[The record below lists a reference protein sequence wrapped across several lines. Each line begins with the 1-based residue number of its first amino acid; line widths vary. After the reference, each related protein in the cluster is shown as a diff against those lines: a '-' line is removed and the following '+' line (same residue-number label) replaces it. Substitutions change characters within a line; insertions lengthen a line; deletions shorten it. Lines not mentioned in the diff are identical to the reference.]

1 MENAQT
7 IQTTQATPQYSRGL
21 AGIVNHFF
29 NQYKYPVCVIYG
41 NPDTG
46 KSDTACLITEIGLNE
61 GVLNYFAS
69 NMSTY
74 GRGEKIVS
82 LEDVNYWFQHQNGKK
97 LFILDEAG
105 IHDDTRSPLS
115 GLTRKIRHSVF
126 VVRKFS
132 GHWVFI
138 LQDVKDLDTWKD
150 SELTGMIIKKQCY
163 GNEFVAKIK
172 CKWCEDLI
180 TVRDFPRAT
189 LPFDTLDIAP
199 FTLDRQ
205 LNDEDVEL
213 KGIPSQVAY
222 LYSTSGNFSVICKTL
237 KEKTGKDWKP
247 MQVKRA
253 LQQYV
258 RQTLRVHEPPI
269 EAKMD
274 G

>member
-1 MENAQT
+1 MPT
-7 IQTTQATPQYSRGL
+7 YSKGL
-21 AGIVNHFF
+21 ASIITRFLS
-29 NQYKYPVCVIYG
+29 QYKYPVCVIYG

-46 KSDTACLITEIGLNE
+46 KSDTACLIAEIGLNE
-61 GVLNYFAS
+61 GFLDYFAS

-74 GRGEKIVS
+74 GRGEKITS

-126 VVRKFS
+126 LVRKFS

-150 SELTGMIIKKQCY
+150 SPLTGMIIKKKRFGDDFAAVIQTKLY
-163 GNEFVAKIK
+163 N
-172 CKWCEDLI
+172 DQI
-180 TVRDFPRAT
+180 TVNDFPKAT
-189 LPFDTLDIAP
+189 LQFDTLDVAP
-199 FTLDRQ
+199 FTLDREIS
-205 LNDEDVEL
+205 DADVAL

-222 LYSTSGNFSVICKTL
+222 LYGTTGNFSVICKTL
-237 KEKTGKDWKP
+237 KEQTGKDWKP

-258 RQTLRVHEPPI
+258 KQTLRMHQEGGEESRI
-269 EAKMD
+269 EK
-274 G
+274 